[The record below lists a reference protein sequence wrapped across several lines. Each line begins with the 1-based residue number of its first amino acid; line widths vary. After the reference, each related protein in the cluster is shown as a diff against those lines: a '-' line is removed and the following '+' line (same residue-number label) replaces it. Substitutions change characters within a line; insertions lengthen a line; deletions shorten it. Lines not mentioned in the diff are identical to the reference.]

1 MPSSYFDPTYSSP
14 LTGIDY
20 ELDPKAFPTWKPDP
34 DNTFN
39 WTAQKE
45 KEPTFGDRFK
55 DALAEGVG
63 SYTKRFAG
71 AGAKR
76 DGDINYIK
84 SEGATTADLGGGNT
98 LYVPDNTAAQLRMAQ
113 AGQQGSSGGGIGRM
127 AGSILGQAGGA
138 ALGSTLTATGG
149 ALAGSTLGTAVG
161 SALGPLGAV
170 AGAAL
175 GGLLPF

>member
-1 MPSSYFDPTYSSP
+1 MNPYFDPTYSSAP
-14 LTGIDY
+14 PSWSLPEGS
-20 ELDPKAFPTWKPDP
+20 APTWKPDP

-39 WTAQKE
+39 WTTQQE

-55 DALAEGVG
+55 DALADNIG

-71 AGAKR
+71 AGEKTG
-76 DGDINYIK
+76 GDNYIK

-98 LYVPDNTAAQLRMAQ
+98 LYVPDDTSTQLRMAQ
-113 AGQQGSSGGGIGRM
+113 AGQQGSSGGGVGRM

-138 ALGSTLTATGG
+138 ALGGTLTAAGG

-161 SALGPLGAV
+161 SALGPLGAL
-170 AGAAL
+170 AGGAL